1 MSTIARYKVPAILV
15 AALLVLTFLPL
26 SPPVSPVQAAVT
38 GVTITSPTTDSPA
51 YAKTGG
57 VVTVTYNVTCNDTA
71 QGDIKVEILQAG
83 TSTVVASTDINAVSL
98 NAGVNTRS
106 DGVTLTG
113 VPSGTYDVRVRARQP
128 TGAGDWSLATQS
140 TQSNALVVDNTA
152 PVVTL
157 INPNGG
163 NYVHSDQPYTVQ
175 WNATDAVPPGE
186 VTVSAKYSLD
196 GGATYRDTAFG
207 PVTKTK
213 GVNSHA
219 WPATSI
225 PNVDCSTARLQLTVT
240 DAAGN
245 STTVTSASNF
255 YILNSPPSVTIT
267 IPNESTVW
275 NGGSTQTITFTTS
288 SAFNLN
294 VDYKLEFYNGSQ
306 WITIT
311 PGDGWVKNVP
321 VGLTSY
327 NWTVNNAYRG
337 ADAKIKVTV
346 KDKAGREA
354 SSTSPRFTIRDVTAP
369 TVQVTKPALGDKVYS
384 GVSTRIEWTAND
396 NVAGQNLKYCWYL
409 STDGG
414 STWENLCGTSSE
426 EAQGTR
432 TKDWTPSVTETKTNC
447 KIKVTATD
455 LATPSPNTGEGVSG
469 TFSIIYAA
477 TPPTVQVTSPN
488 TAVSWEVGTCQTIS
502 WTASDPSDPTAK
514 LTYTI
519 SLSTDGGANYPTT
532 IAVLPSKP
540 QGSYSFTWAVNGT
553 PSTQCRIKV
562 TATNPGSDRSGDD
575 ASDVDFSITEA
586 TCDVKTPSPSVT
598 LPQGWSLI
606 SLPVIP
612 VCTNIE
618 SVLGPILDKVEAVWY
633 YTGGASGTWKSYAPG
648 LPSPT
653 LTTMEAG
660 KAYWIKLSESAD
672 LTVTGR
678 TWVCPGVTP
687 PTYSYVAGWNLVG
700 YKSLLTPP
708 KKVGNYLPQNQ
719 AQHSQPISGCWD
731 NRGFTKTDDEYM
743 EQWRGYWV
751 FFTGAGPW
759 YAAIAAD

>member
-1 MSTIARYKVPAILV
+1 MSTIAKYKVAAILV

-38 GVTITSPTTDSPA
+38 EVTITSPTTDDPA

-57 VVTVTYNVTCNDTA
+57 VVTVTYNVTCNNTE

-98 NAGVNTRS
+98 SSGGNERS
-106 DGVTLTG
+106 DEVTLTG

-128 TGAGDWSLATQS
+128 TGAGDWNS
-140 TQSNALVVDNTA
+140 TTKSNALVVDNTA

-163 NYVHSDQPYTVQ
+163 NYVHSGEDYTVQ
-175 WNATDAVPPGE
+175 WNATDAVPPGNL
-186 VTVSAKYSLD
+186 TVSAKYSLD
-196 GGATYRDTAFG
+196 GGATYTNTAFG
-207 PVTKTK
+207 SVTKAK
-213 GVNSHA
+213 GVNSHN
-219 WPATSI
+219 WPAANI
-225 PNVDCSTARLQLTVT
+225 PDIDCSTARLQLTVT

-267 IPNESTVW
+267 IPNASTVW
-275 NGGSTQTITFTTS
+275 NGGSTQTITFTTV

-294 VDYKLEFYNGSQ
+294 VDYKLEFYNGST

-327 NWTVNNAYRG
+327 SWTVNNAYRG
-337 ADAKIKVTV
+337 SSAQIRVTV
-346 KDKAGREA
+346 RDKAGRED
-354 SSTSPRFTIRDVTAP
+354 SSTSPPFTIRDVTAP
-369 TVQVTKPALGDKVYS
+369 TVQVTKPAVGDKVYN
-384 GVSTRIEWTAND
+384 GVPTQIKWTAND

-414 STWENLCGTSSE
+414 STWENLCGTPSPG
-426 EAQGTR
+426 AQGTI
-432 TKDWTPSVTETKTNC
+432 TQDWTPSVTATKTNC

-455 LATPSPNTGEGVSG
+455 LATPYANTGEGVSG

-514 LTYTI
+514 LTYKI
-519 SLSTDGGANYPTT
+519 ELSTDGGGNYSTT
-532 IAVLPSKP
+532 IAVLPDKP

-562 TATNPGSDRSGDD
+562 TATNPGSGQSGYD
-575 ASDVDFSITEA
+575 ASDVDFRIDAA
-586 TCDVKTPSPSVT
+586 TCAVETASQA
-598 LPQGWSLI
+598 LPAGWSLI

-618 SVLGPILDKVEAVWY
+618 SVLGPILDKVKAVWY

-648 LPSPT
+648 LTSPT

-660 KAYWIKLSESAD
+660 KAYWINLD
-672 LTVTGR
+672 TGGGTLTFQGR
-678 TWVCPGVTP
+678 KWACPGATP

-700 YKSLLTPP
+700 YKS
-708 KKVGNYLPQNQ
+708 KVTKTVSTYLPQNQ
-719 AQHSQPISGCWD
+719 AQHSQPISGYF
-731 NRGFTKTDDEYM
+731 GGASFTLMDTESW
-743 EQWRGYWV
+743 QPWRGCWV
-751 FFTGAGPW
+751 FFTGTGPW
-759 YAAIAAD
+759 TAAIADD